1 MQNKKKKRE
10 VASKNIRKGLSQS
23 GESEIIEDNEVKYI
37 PTQQK
42 IEVEIRDIIRISPG
56 DFSALKDS
64 FEEWASK
71 WN

>member
-1 MQNKKKKRE
+1 M
-10 VASKNIRKGLSQS
+10 ASKNIRKGLSKS